1 MLTSLLCWQGGK
13 DQEEDDEH
21 VQDRYRVIS
30 FDGTELPLEEAFADS
45 AAAEALSHV
54 DGNGAEQSSGN
65 SDAMQQKQKAVLAGE
80 LG

>member
-1 MLTSLLCWQGGK
+1 MLTRPPGWQGGK

-45 AAAEALSHV
+45 AAADALSHV
-54 DGNGAEQSSGN
+54 DGNGAEQSN
-65 SDAMQQKQKAVLAGE
+65 VRVDAVEQEQKAVLAGE